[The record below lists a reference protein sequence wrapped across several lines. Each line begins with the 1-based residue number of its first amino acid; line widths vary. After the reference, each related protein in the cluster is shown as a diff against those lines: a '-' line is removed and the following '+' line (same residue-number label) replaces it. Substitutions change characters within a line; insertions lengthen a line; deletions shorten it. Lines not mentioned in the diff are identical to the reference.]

1 VRAVIDTDALAF
13 RLDMNLETTLPPDMW
28 AAIRVNYE
36 KGDFTAAVQD
46 CGYYISELLRQKS
59 GADGDGVPLVGQAL
73 GGANPKIRV
82 AKDQSITEQDIQ
94 RGIEQIL
101 RGFYQAIRNPRSH
114 KKILDSADDATS
126 IIAFCGYIVR
136 QLQQAKALASKEE
149 LIRRVLDKDF
159 VPQEN
164 YARLLVDE
172 IPSRLKLEVFLGV
185 FEKRSEWK
193 SNGIYYFNKVI
204 ISDLSPEDQASVVSL
219 ISDELKTTDDEVSIR
234 HVISLFPPE
243 MWERYAEIAR
253 LRVEHKIIRSIN
265 EGRYDVAEGRCLSG
279 GLGVW
284 AKGRLTRFVLKKHLL
299 SALAAKI
306 RSDNSH
312 EREYV
317 TAYFLNELDQFEKE
331 ELGPILAA
339 LIQRLKKGDKALY
352 NALAF
357 WSLDSRSADF
367 DEAYDNFVAD
377 PNCDLDDEIP
387 F

>member
-1 VRAVIDTDALAF
+1 
-13 RLDMNLETTLPPDMW
+13 MNLETTLPPDMW

-36 KGDFTAAVQD
+36 KGDFTAAIQD

-193 SNGIYYFNKVI
+193 SNAIYYFNKVI
-204 ISDLSPEDQASVVSL
+204 ISDLSAEDQASVVSL

-234 HVISLFPPE
+234 HVISGFPPE

-253 LRVEHKIIRSIN
+253 LRVEHKIIRSIS
-265 EGRYDVAEGRCLSG
+265 EGRYDLAKGRCLAG
-279 GLGVW
+279 ELATW
-284 AKGRLTRFVLKKHLL
+284 ARGCLTRFMSRRPLL
-299 SALAAKI
+299 SALATKI
-306 RSDNSH
+306 RSENSQ
-312 EREYV
+312 ERGYV
-317 TAYFLNELDQFEKE
+317 ITYFLGELHQFETE
-331 ELGPILAA
+331 ELGLIFAA
-339 LIQRLKKGDKALY
+339 LTHRLKKGDETLYDAL
-352 NALAF
+352 LF
-357 WSLDSRSADF
+357 LPLDNRSADF
-367 DEAYDNFVAD
+367 DHAYKNFIAS
-377 PNCDLDDEIP
+377 PNVDLDDEIP